1 MYSVLNLKT
10 HCQNHIHRN
19 KILFRLC
26 LIAIITPTSKQ
37 HV

>member
-26 LIAIITPTSKQ
+26 VIAIITPSRK
-37 HV
+37 HVV